1 MGNDEDGWDSSS
13 TSGFYESSS
22 EEEQE
27 EEKKKDKKNR
37 EPQTVQTEE
46 KTPEVAVPRFT
57 VAGAVEYSTICT

>member
-27 EEKKKDKKNR
+27 EEKKKIRRIGNHRQFRLKRKHLKLQYHDLL
-37 EPQTVQTEE
+37 
-46 KTPEVAVPRFT
+46 
-57 VAGAVEYSTICT
+57 